1 MIQWGLLSRAVPNI
15 KIYSDIKDLRLKYKH
30 EKNPMQKPLK
40 IAINSVYGISG
51 AGKRL
56 EDGTY
61 KVQSVVYDPKRMRE
75 VCINGQLL
83 LLQLM
88 EDLEDFKCI
97 QLTSAELKR
106 V

>member
-15 KIYSDIKDLRLKYKH
+15 KIYSDIKELRLKYKH

-40 IAINSVYGISG
+40 ICINSVYGISG

-56 EDGTY
+56 ADGTY
-61 KVQSVVYDPKRMRE
+61 KVQSPMYDPKRMRE

-88 EDLEDFKCI
+88 EDLEEFKCI

-106 V
+106 I